1 MAKRMLRT
9 FLTGLTGLLTG
20 VLLLTTAGMAQAD
33 EQRVVAVTQIV
44 EHPALDAVYQG
55 VRDELEAR
63 GYSEGKNLRILHES
77 AQGNA
82 GIASQI
88 ARKFVGEG
96 PDVIVA
102 IATPSA
108 QTMAAAARNLPVVF
122 SAVTDPVGAKL
133 VSNLEAPGANI
144 TGVTDML
151 PIERHIDLLQRLVP
165 DAKRIGTV
173 YNPGEAN
180 AVALVDLLEERL
192 KARDMSLVKAAATK
206 TSEVLG
212 ASRSLV
218 GKVDAI
224 YLTTDNTVISAAE
237 AVVSVGERARIPVF
251 AADTATVSRGAVA
264 ALGFDYYDH
273 GRQTGA
279 MVARILEGAKPGDM
293 PVESVDALNLFVNP
307 GAAQRMGISLSD
319 DVISEAQ
326 EVVGGDQ

>member
-1 MAKRMLRT
+1 MANKILRT
-9 FLTGLTGLLTG
+9 LIGTALL
-20 VLLLTTAGMAQAD
+20 AMAAIAPAMAQSD
-33 EQRVVAVTQIV
+33 EQRVVAITQIV

-55 VRDELEAR
+55 IRDELEAQ
-63 GYSEGKNLRILHES
+63 GYNDGEQVRIMHES

-82 GIASQI
+82 AIASQI

-108 QTMAAAARNLPVVF
+108 QTMAAAARQTPVVF

-133 VSNLEAPGANI
+133 VKSLKAPGANI

-151 PIERHIDLLQRLVP
+151 PIERHLDLLERVVP

-180 AVALVDLLEERL
+180 AVALVELLEERL
-192 KARDMSLVKAAATK
+192 QARDMELVKAAATK

-212 ASRSLV
+212 AARSLV
-218 GKVDAI
+218 GKADAI
-224 YLTTDNTVISAAE
+224 YLTTDNTVISAVE
-237 AVVSVGERARIPVF
+237 AVISVGERASIPVF
-251 AADTATVSRGAVA
+251 AADTATVGR
-264 ALGFDYYDH
+264 GFDYYDH

-279 MVARILEGAKPGDM
+279 MVARILEGANPGDM
-293 PVESVDALNLFVNP
+293 NVESVDTLELFVNP
-307 GAAQRMGISLSD
+307 AAAERMGITLSD
-319 DVISEAQ
+319 DLISDAKK
-326 EVVGGDQ
+326 VVNSDK